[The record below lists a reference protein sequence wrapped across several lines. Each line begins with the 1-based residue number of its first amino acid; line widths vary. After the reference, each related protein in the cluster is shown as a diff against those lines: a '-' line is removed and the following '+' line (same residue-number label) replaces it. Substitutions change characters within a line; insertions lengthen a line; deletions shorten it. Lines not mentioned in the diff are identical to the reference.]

1 MKTNF
6 NIIQNSDAIKKQV
19 ENQKILNRKKLVSA
33 SVEKILNI
41 NSIEKF
47 FLAWSWRI
55 VKNLDLAREIMLAK
69 ELGLDSKKIQKL
81 IEDYKEYLTLANVL
95 NHGEIYWSYNN

>member
-6 NIIQNSDAIKKQV
+6 NRIQNFDAIKEQV
-19 ENQKILNRKKLVSA
+19 ENLEILFVKKLVSA
-33 SVEKILNI
+33 SIEKILNN
-41 NSIEKF
+41 NSKE
-47 FLAWSWRI
+47 
-55 VKNLDLAREIMLAK
+55 KNLDLVREIMLAK
-69 ELGLDSKKIQKL
+69 ELGLDPKKIQKL